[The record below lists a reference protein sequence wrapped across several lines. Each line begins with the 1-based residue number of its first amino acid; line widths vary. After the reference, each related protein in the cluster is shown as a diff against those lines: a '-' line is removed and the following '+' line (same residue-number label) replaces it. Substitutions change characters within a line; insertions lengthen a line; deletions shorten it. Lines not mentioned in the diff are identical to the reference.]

1 MLYVFDNYHYDIYN
15 NSLPIFIYHITI
27 LIEAILFRILAKLF
41 SIKIGEQTYAFVTCN
56 TQLVFKA
63 DFFKKENNNF
73 AS

>member
-41 SIKIGEQTYAFVTCN
+41 SIKIGE
-56 TQLVFKA
+56 
-63 DFFKKENNNF
+63 
-73 AS
+73 